1 MKSLS
6 VILWF
11 SVAAMFLGLLH
22 LVCIQKELV
31 GLEIKQLLTA
41 HLFNLV
47 PSLICF
53 ITTLLVPW
61 LKNKMGFS
69 LLFGSVFKMLGL
81 MFYLTYVIL
90 LLPEDKNFILQFVA
104 VYFSY
109 LFLDVFYA
117 VRLLKIASL
126 KDV

>member
-6 VILWF
+6 AILWF
-11 SVAAMFLGLLH
+11 SVIAMFLGLLH
-22 LVCIQKELV
+22 LLCIQREIV
-31 GLEIKQLLTA
+31 SLEIKQLITA
-41 HLFNLV
+41 HLFNLI

-53 ITTLLVPW
+53 VSILLVPW

-69 LLFGSVFKMLGL
+69 LLFGSVFKMLCL
-81 MFYLTYVIL
+81 MVYLTYVIL
-90 LLPEDKNFILQFVA
+90 LLPEDENFILQFVA

-126 KDV
+126 NDV

>member
-1 MKSLS
+1 M
-6 VILWF
+6 
-11 SVAAMFLGLLH
+11 LH
-22 LVCIQKELV
+22 LVSIRYKLV
-31 GLEIKQLLTA
+31 GLEIKQLLTV

-53 ITTLLVPW
+53 ITILLVPW

-81 MFYLTYVIL
+81 TVYLTYVIL
-90 LLPEDKNFILQFVA
+90 LLPKDESFILQFVA

-109 LFLDVFYA
+109 LFLDVFCA
-117 VRLLKIASL
+117 VRLLKIANL